1 MAGQMGGGM
10 MPPGAAEQMKNMSAE
25 DMKRA
30 AEEMK
35 NLSPEQ
41 LKAQY
46 EQAQSHAKRR
56 RITSIARVSN

>member
-46 EQAQSHAKRR
+46 EQ
-56 RITSIARVSN
+56 